1 MASSRSQV
9 VRRGFSLVGVL
20 LVALGTVL
28 LLNTVGILSF
38 SIWWEL
44 VDYWPVLLVL
54 VGVKMLLAPRA
65 PLLGIGVASLIV
77 FGAVAAALVTMPENR
92 SDGPVHLTYVEPM
105 GDAEVLRLGMGF
117 AGGSVELS
125 SGSSDESSSPSLLA
139 ADFGSRPAEV
149 IRDQSGRVTEL
160 YLSAGGPGID
170 LRTTDDGKAWDIQ
183 GSDLNVFNPGLNVGG
198 LVDWHLMISPEVAL
212 ELEIN
217 AGAADLDLNLQN
229 LNVRRVL
236 VGAGATDIRIMLPV
250 DAGRTSV
257 EIAAGAADVEI
268 VVPEGVAARI
278 ENEIL
283 LSSTQIDSD
292 RFLETYDGL
301 HESLDYP
308 TASNRVDIE
317 IEGFAA
323 DVTIS

>member
-1 MASSRSQV
+1 MASSRSEA

-20 LVALGTVL
+20 LAALGTVL
-28 LLNTVGILSF
+28 LLNTVGILPF
-38 SIWWEL
+38 AIWWEL

-65 PLLGIGVASLIV
+65 PLLGIGVAALIV
-77 FGAVAAALVTMPENR
+77 FGAVAAALVTMPENQ
-92 SDGPVHLTYVEPM
+92 SGGPVHVTFVEPM
-105 GDAEVLRLGMGF
+105 GDAEILRLGMGF

-125 SGSSDESSSPSLLA
+125 SGSSDESPSLSLLA

-170 LRTTDDGKAWDIQ
+170 VTITDDGKAWDVQ
-183 GSDLNVFNPGLNVGG
+183 GADLDVFNPGLNVGG
-198 LVDWHLMISPEVAL
+198 LVDWRLMISHEVAL

-217 AGAADLDLNLQN
+217 AGAADLDLDLQD
-229 LNVRRVL
+229 LNVRRVV

-250 DAGRTSV
+250 DSGRTSV
-257 EIAAGAADVEI
+257 EIAAGAANVEI

-283 LSSTQIDSD
+283 MSSTRIDAG
-292 RFLETYDGL
+292 RFFRTDDGL
-301 HESLDYP
+301 HESPDYS

-317 IEGFAA
+317 IEGLAA
-323 DVTIS
+323 DVTVS